1 MFTDDEME
9 MILTVVSEQK
19 RFIDKVLHHVP
30 GLLSRSDRDD
40 LNELHIL
47 INNAITRWNA
57 AKPSYRVER
66 EQ

>member
-1 MFTDDEME
+1 
-9 MILTVVSEQK
+9 
-19 RFIDKVLHHVP
+19 LHHVP